1 MRNKKIEKTQVKEKT
16 ITRIRQYLRGLTICL
31 HPQSCSDITIIREEY
46 RVQPQQLQY
55 FLSIYNTTT
64 TPH

>member
-46 RVQPQQLQY
+46 RVQ
-55 FLSIYNTTT
+55 S
-64 TPH
+64 